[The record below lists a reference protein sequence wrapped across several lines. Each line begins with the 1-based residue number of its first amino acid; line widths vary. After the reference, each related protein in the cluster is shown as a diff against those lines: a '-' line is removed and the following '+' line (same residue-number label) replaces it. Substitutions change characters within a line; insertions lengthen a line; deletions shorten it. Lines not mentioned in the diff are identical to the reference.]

1 MNGTEQNR
9 YAKQNENSLA
19 GCLIYFTILCQ
30 ISLKLKKMDFKELS
44 QNRYSVRSYKDMPVE
59 DENLIKILEAG
70 QIAPSAVNNQP
81 WHFIVIREPEN
92 HKQFSKIYHRDW
104 FNEASVYIVIC
115 GDHNQA
121 WKRAEDGKD
130 HCDIDAAIAIDHMTL
145 QATELGLGTCWIC
158 NFHVQKCI
166 DFFNLPN
173 HIEPIAIL
181 SLGYSSDQAPPQ
193 KKRKSIDEIVHWEK
207 F

>member
-1 MNGTEQNR
+1 MNFR
-9 YAKQNENSLA
+9 
-19 GCLIYFTILCQ
+19 
-30 ISLKLKKMDFKELS
+30 ELS
-44 QNRYSVRSYKDMPVE
+44 LGRYSVRSYKAMTVE
-59 DENLIKILEAG
+59 DEKLVKILEAG

-81 WHFIVIREPEN
+81 WHFIVIREPDN
-92 HKQFSKIYHRDW
+92 HKQFSEIYHRDW
-104 FNEASVYIVIC
+104 FNEAPVYIVIC
-115 GDHNQA
+115 GDHNLS
-121 WKRAEDGKD
+121 WKRSEDGKD

-166 DFFNLPN
+166 DFLNLPA

-181 SLGYSSDQAPPQ
+181 SLGYPLDQTPPQ
-193 KKRKSIDEIVHWEK
+193 KKRKALAEIVHWEK